1 MDGEGDAEAGALA
14 LNDGKFFASV
24 SRRHPVT
31 ALLALV
37 VAGLGIESA
46 SLGQEITP
54 VHVQSGAWCCRTS
67 RPKLVA
73 LLAAFGSRNAE
84 NSNAKPAGSPFL

>member
-46 SLGQEITP
+46 SRGQ
-54 VHVQSGAWCCRTS
+54 
-67 RPKLVA
+67 
-73 LLAAFGSRNAE
+73 
-84 NSNAKPAGSPFL
+84 